1 MNITYTLNKSEDF
14 IFDYLT
20 DMEKFV
26 SIHPVISKMQK
37 IGNNNYKVYE
47 TLKFGFI
54 PYSFTYA
61 ATVESDLPNRLVMM
75 KAVVMGFNKI
85 NICFKITE
93 AMGQTIVHE
102 EVSFKTLLPIKGMM
116 RKVFREQH
124 ALLFKNLEG
133 L

>member
-20 DMEKFV
+20 NMEKFV

-37 IGNNNYKVYE
+37 IGHNNYKVHE
-47 TLKFGFI
+47 TLKFGLI
-54 PYSFTYA
+54 PYSFTYS
-61 ATVESDLPNRLVMM
+61 ATVESDLPNRQVVM

-124 ALLFKNLEG
+124 ALLFKNLEE